1 MQLELDSLEPLL
13 ASFADKIVNR
23 LAPAPAP
30 VESMTFGELFS
41 LYFEQR
47 IEQRTRDT
55 RNARYFFAL
64 YGPRW
69 SNIPVHEITR
79 KSVQA
84 WLDALGPKGQ
94 LAANRALDVMRATI
108 NWGIY
113 RELIPISNNPCVGV
127 EKFKL
132 RSRKRFAAP
141 DELIR
146 LKAALDEESDLM
158 RDFFWMC
165 LLTGARRGNVQS
177 MTWTEID
184 FDLSTWTIPAE
195 KFKTGDSH
203 TLPLNSLA
211 LSILHR
217 RWRARRESRWVFP
230 SPKTAHH
237 ITEPRRAWKRVLK
250 RASISDLRIHDL
262 RRTMGSYLAING
274 ANQYVIAQM
283 LGHKD
288 VRSTAI
294 YARLNLAAVRK
305 AAEIVSE
312 NWQVLLAE
320 PAKTAAAT
328 KLLEVKRQEP
338 VRLLDELPKNADI
351 QITGADQVIVEGKI
365 LTAIRAGG
373 TTKKHFYRKIGAH
386 FQINSTEMERILNEM
401 VEKKLIE
408 HYRDDLGV
416 HRYAQYG
423 QHPILSVGVLASDA
437 AEQKQADKRSDCELS
452 NERPVAPPNFQIPAG
467 TEF

>member
-13 ASFADKIVNR
+13 ASFAEKIVSR

-55 RNARYFFAL
+55 RNARYFFSL
-64 YGPRW
+64 YGRRW
-69 SNIPVHEITR
+69 SDIPVHEITR

-84 WLDALGPKGQ
+84 WLDELGPKGQ
-94 LAANRALDVMRATI
+94 IAANRALDVMRATI
-108 NWGIY
+108 NWGMY
-113 RELIPISNNPCVGV
+113 RELIPISNNPCVKV
-127 EKFKL
+127 ERFKQ

-141 DELIR
+141 EELIR
-146 LKAALDEESDLM
+146 LKEALDEESDLM

-195 KFKTGDSH
+195 KFKTGDTH

-217 RWRARRESRWVFP
+217 RWRVRGESRWVFP
-230 SPKTAHH
+230 SPKTAKC
-237 ITEPRRAWKRVLK
+237 ISQPKTAWKRILK
-250 RASISDLRIHDL
+250 RSGISDLRIHDL

-305 AAEIVSE
+305 AAEAVSE
-312 NWQVLLAE
+312 NWQALLAE
-320 PAKTAAAT
+320 PTKEAAT
-328 KLLEVKRQEP
+328 TRLLEVKRPEP
-338 VRLLDELPKNADI
+338 MRLLDAQPKNADI

-365 LTAIRAGG
+365 LLAIRAGG
-373 TTKKHFYRKIGAH
+373 TTKKCFYRKIGAH
-386 FQINSTEMERILNEM
+386 FRINSMEMERILNEM
-401 VEKKLIE
+401 VEKRLIE
-408 HYRDDLGV
+408 HHRDDLGA
-416 HRYAQYG
+416 HRYTQPG
-423 QHPILSVGVLASDA
+423 QRPAAPSNIQLSG
-437 AEQKQADKRSDCELS
+437 
-452 NERPVAPPNFQIPAG
+452 G